1 MSSEIQIYG
10 VQSAGSRGGEVPP
23 GFDFRFRCHV
33 WVEFVIGSLLAP
45 RGFPLHQ
52 KTNTAKFQFDPECTD
67 SC

>member
-45 RGFPLHQ
+45 RGFPLH
-52 KTNTAKFQFDPECTD
+52 
-67 SC
+67 